1 MSERERRIQE
11 SMERLF
17 REGFTTGWK
26 AFASGRYGAGQVPPP
41 IDVTWDGHTP
51 TFTVRRQQINIQS
64 SGLHLPN
71 GFNRNA

>member
-1 MSERERRIQE
+1 MSQQDRDKRIQE

-17 REGFTTGWK
+17 REGFITGWK

-51 TFTVRRQQINIQS
+51 TFTVRRQTINIS
-64 SGLHLPN
+64 SGLQLPN
-71 GFNRNA
+71 GFRRT